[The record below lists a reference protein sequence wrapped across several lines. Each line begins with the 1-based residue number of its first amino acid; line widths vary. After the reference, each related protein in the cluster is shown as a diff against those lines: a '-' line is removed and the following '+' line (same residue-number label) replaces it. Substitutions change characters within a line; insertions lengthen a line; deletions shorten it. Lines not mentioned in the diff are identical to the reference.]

1 MSSDEFEFAQELEQ
15 PDRPANRQDD
25 AWKVLL
31 VDDDPDIHSV
41 TRLALAGLEHGG
53 RLLEL
58 HSAESAEQATELLR
72 HTVYAVA
79 LVDVV
84 MESDEAGLDL
94 VRFIRDTLGEHRTRL
109 IVRTGQPGLAPAW
122 DTVRDYDING
132 YEEKSFQTAT
142 RLKTAVLTALRSF
155 EQICA
160 LERANQRIAAHTA
173 GLRDILDALSDM
185 ARNHDLPAAEQRM
198 LSELSRL
205 VVGGQSSVMVEG
217 GSAIVVDGGG
227 RPEQLDVIAASGEFD
242 LANRLGVTALPR
254 SALELISKCLRERR
268 DWRDAH
274 YYCTYSESA
283 TGLPRA
289 FLVNISAAE
298 RDVDRELIQL
308 FCRNA
313 SLARDAIALNVDLE
327 RSQEDIVLLI
337 SEAIEARSMETGNH
351 VRRVGAYAQTLAR
364 QLGIPD
370 DESKVLRL
378 AAPLHDLGKIAIAD
392 SILKKPGKLTAEERR
407 EMERHPEIGAAI
419 LSGYERPV
427 LQAAKLISLQHQEK
441 WDGTGYPYGLS
452 GDDIHIFAQITAVAD
467 VFDAISCER
476 CYKPAWSLDR
486 CFVFL
491 KEQSGRHFSPKVVD
505 AFFEAQDAILAIR
518 DRLKDA

>member
-1 MSSDEFEFAQELEQ
+1 MPSEQFEFAVEDNPTTYPE
-15 PDRPANRQDD
+15 AGT
-25 AWKVLL
+25 AETWKVLM

-41 TRLALAGLEHGG
+41 TRLALAGLEHAG
-53 RLLEL
+53 RPLEL
-58 HSAESAEQATELLR
+58 HSAESAEQAGEMLR
-72 HTVYAVA
+72 HTLYAVA

-94 VRFIRDTLGEHRTRL
+94 VRYIRETLGESRTRL

-160 LERANQRIAAHTA
+160 LEKANQRIAAHTE

-185 ARNHDLPAAEQRM
+185 ARNHDLPVAEQRM

-205 VVGGQSSVMVEG
+205 VVGGQSSVMVQG
-217 GSAIVVDGGG
+217 GSAIVVDGGSD
-227 RPEQLDVIAASGEFD
+227 PEHLEVIAASGEFD
-242 LANRLGVTALPR
+242 LANRVGVSALPR
-254 SALELISKCLRERR
+254 SATELMTRCLRERC
-268 DWRDAH
+268 DWRDST

-283 TGLPRA
+283 TGAPRL
-289 FLVNISAAE
+289 FLVNVEAAE
-298 RDVDRELIQL
+298 REVDRELIQL

-327 RSQEDIVLLI
+327 RSQEDIVLLV

-351 VRRVGAYAQTLAR
+351 VRRVGEYSQLIAQR
-364 QLGIPD
+364 LGIPEE
-370 DESKVLRL
+370 ESKVLRL
-378 AAPLHDLGKIAIAD
+378 ASPLHDLGKIAIAD
-392 SILKKPGKLTAEERR
+392 AILKKPGRLTDEERT
-407 EMERHPEIGAAI
+407 EMEKHPEIGAAI
-419 LSGYERPV
+419 LSGYERPI

-441 WDGTGYPYGLS
+441 WDGTGYPYGLA
-452 GDDIHIFAQITAVAD
+452 GDDIHIFAQITAIAD
-467 VFDAISCER
+467 VFDAVSCKR

-486 CFVFL
+486 CFAFL
-491 KEQSGRHFSPKVVD
+491 KEQRGRHFSPRVVD
-505 AFFEAQDAILAIR
+505 AFFEAVDDILAVR
-518 DRLKDA
+518 ERLKD